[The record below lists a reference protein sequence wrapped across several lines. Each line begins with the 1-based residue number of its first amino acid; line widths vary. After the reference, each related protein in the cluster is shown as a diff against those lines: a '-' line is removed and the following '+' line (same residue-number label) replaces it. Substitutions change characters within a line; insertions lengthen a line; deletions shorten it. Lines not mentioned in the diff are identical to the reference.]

1 MAALIT
7 CRKLG
12 RTFDIGGQPFVALRD
27 VNLDIAQGE
36 LVAVTGASGSGKSTL
51 LNLIGGLDQ
60 ASTGNLEI
68 DSRPVRELS
77 EPDLAHLRNILIGF
91 VFQQFNLLP
100 RYSALRNV
108 EMPMIYAGMERA
120 QRHARAREL
129 LAFLGLE
136 QQVDKRPAQMSG
148 GQQQRVAIA
157 RALANKPRLILA
169 DEPTGALDSKTSAEV
184 MRLLID
190 LNAKNNTTVV
200 IVTHD
205 PNVAEQCRRQ
215 VRFSDGEIV
224 EDTGAGKNA

>member
-27 VNLDIAQGE
+27 VDLEIDQGE
-36 LVAVTGASGSGKSTL
+36 LVAVIGASGSGKSTL

-60 ASTGNLEI
+60 ATTGSLDI
-68 DSRPVRELS
+68 DNRPIRELS
-77 EPDLAHLRNILIGF
+77 EPDLAHLRNVLIGF

-108 EMPMIYAGMERA
+108 EMPMIYAAMDRV

-136 QQVDKRPAQMSG
+136 QQVDKRPTQMSG

-190 LNAKNNTTVV
+190 LNANNNTTVV

-205 PNVAEQCRRQ
+205 PTIAAQCRRQ
-215 VRFSDGEIV
+215 IRFSDGVII
-224 EDTGAGKNA
+224 EDTGAGKSP